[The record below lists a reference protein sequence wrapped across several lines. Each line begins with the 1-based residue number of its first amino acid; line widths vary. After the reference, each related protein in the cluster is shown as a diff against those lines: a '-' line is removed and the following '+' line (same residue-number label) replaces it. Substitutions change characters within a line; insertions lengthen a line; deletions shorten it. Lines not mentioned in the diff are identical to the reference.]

1 MDSFCVQK
9 RYHLAY
15 FRKNFASC
23 PIFLQE
29 NKELTLVD
37 DVRLVRAQ
45 GPPRDLFKMGVK
57 GRSVDRLLFLLTI
70 PT

>member
-1 MDSFCVQK
+1 M
-9 RYHLAY
+9 
-15 FRKNFASC
+15 
-23 PIFLQE
+23 
-29 NKELTLVD
+29 D